1 MKQQAKKKSLSLKE
15 WIIILAIATIIIVPI
30 SIYCVEKNKENKI
43 TEEFTK
49 EGYKTSKDDAFY
61 RKIVTGNT
69 LASYYEDISNK
80 VDTQYQEYYYSKESN
95 DFIELKMIYK
105 NEVTTTLNISSD
117 IETNLLTFNYEL
129 TYKDAHLILD
139 GNSEDNYE
147 CEIVVNKKVSDE
159 TVQKYCDMIID
170 EINNFNSVKEELL
183 KNKKINNITKK

>member
-15 WIIILAIATIIIVPI
+15 LIIILSIATIIIVPI
-30 SIYCVEKNKENKI
+30 SIYCVEKSKENKI

-129 TYKDAHLILD
+129 TYKDAHLILY

>member
-15 WIIILAIATIIIVPI
+15 LIIILSIATIIIVPI
-30 SIYCVEKNKENKI
+30 SIYCVEKSKENKI

>member
-1 MKQQAKKKSLSLKE
+1 MKQQANKKSLSLKE
-15 WIIILAIATIIIVPI
+15 LIIILAIATIIIVPI